1 MKNHRKLILDIIKSS
16 DGHMKAEEIFLKAK
30 QLQPSIAV
38 GTVYRNLGL
47 MTEAGEIRKISI
59 LNAPDRYDKT
69 LLPHEHLICRNCG
82 ELSDITVSDLKE
94 YMEMHTGIKILG
106 YELNLIYICDKCK
119 NRGVNDYSAN

>member
-47 MTEAGEIRKISI
+47 MAEAGEIRKISI

-82 ELSDITVSDLKE
+82 ELSDITVFDLKE
-94 YMEMHTGIKILG
+94 YMEKQTGIKILG